1 MIRLSSSRRS
11 DATLAPQTERVDI
24 HEITEW
30 GRLDIDDAGPPS
42 AEDQN
47 LAAQLRG
54 QGDEI
59 GGTEG
64 SKLLLDWSY
73 DGRLRVRARSWVGVV
88 RIAGHEIRVVPKH
101 ARGSLGV
108 LTMLRYSSGAI
119 PDRLRSARTLREGDR
134 NLLDLVCLLLAD
146 EAEIVV
152 RQGAL
157 QDYVE
162 HEDALPAL
170 RGRLLADR
178 QARARYGQLEQI
190 ECRFD
195 ELETDI
201 AENRI
206 LAAGLAVAGR
216 VCADVVIRA
225 RIRRLAEAFAEL
237 CSVTQGAADAAEPTE
252 YTRRNKHY
260 AAGHVWA
267 RLLLAQHGIHDL
279 YASGTPPTEAFL
291 LDMNVLFERFIAQ
304 ALEDSAHGTPFRVDR
319 QSSTGSIIVD
329 ALTGRT
335 YMRVRPD
342 VLVHHI
348 EREETYPVDT
358 KYKLYDERHFAPE
371 DIYQAFLYAFAF
383 HPGHGPRQASLV
395 YPSDCS
401 EVNQRLAVR
410 GSGVTQATIR
420 GVRVNLA
427 ELVGRAA
434 VGRITDPGLLML
446 CAGCGEGAADRSTAA
461 L

>member
-1 MIRLSSSRRS
+1 
-11 DATLAPQTERVDI
+11 VDI
-24 HEITEW
+24 HEIPEW
-30 GRLDIDDAGPPS
+30 GRLDIESPGPPS
-42 AEDQN
+42 ADDLA

-54 QGDEI
+54 QADEI
-59 GGTEG
+59 GNTEG
-64 SKLLLDWSY
+64 SKLLLDWSF

-88 RIAGHEIRVVPKH
+88 HVAGHEIRIVPKH
-101 ARGSLGV
+101 ADGSMGV
-108 LTMLRYSSGAI
+108 LTMLRYADRAI
-119 PDRLRSARTLREGDR
+119 PDQLRSKRTVHEGDR

-146 EAEIVV
+146 ESEMVV

-162 HEDALPAL
+162 HEGALPAL
-170 RGRLLADR
+170 RGRLLVDR
-178 QARARYGQLEQI
+178 QARVRYGQVEQI

-225 RIRRLAEAFAEL
+225 RARRLAEAFAEL
-237 CSVTQGAADAAEPTE
+237 CSVPLGAADAAEPFQ

-260 AAGHVWA
+260 AAGHTWA

-279 YASGTPPTEAFL
+279 YASGSPRTQAFL

-304 ALEDSAHGTPFRVDR
+304 ALEDSAQGTPLRVER

-335 YMRVRPD
+335 YTRVRPD

-348 EREETYPVDT
+348 ERKETYPVDT
-358 KYKLYDERHFAPE
+358 KYKLYDERRVAPE
-371 DIYQAFLYAFAF
+371 DIYQAFVYAFAF

-427 ELVGRAA
+427 KLVDRAA
-434 VGRITDPGLLML
+434 IGPIVDPGLLML
-446 CAGCGEGAADRSTAA
+446 CAGCGEGTTGRPTTA

>member
-1 MIRLSSSRRS
+1 M
-11 DATLAPQTERVDI
+11 DI

-30 GRLDIDDAGPPS
+30 GRLDIDSAGPPS
-42 AEDQN
+42 ADDLT
-47 LAAQLRG
+47 LARQLRG
-54 QGDEI
+54 QADELGNT
-59 GGTEG
+59 GGC
-64 SKLLLDWSY
+64 KLLLDWSY

-88 RIAGHEIRVVPKH
+88 RVAGHEIRVLPKH
-101 ARGSLGV
+101 AHGSLGV
-108 LTMLRYSSGAI
+108 LTMLRYASGAI
-119 PDRLRSARTLREGDR
+119 PEQMRSARTVQEGDR
-134 NLLDLVCLLLAD
+134 NLLDFVCLLLAD
-146 EAEIVV
+146 ESEMVV

-162 HEDALPAL
+162 HEEALAAL
-170 RGRLLADR
+170 RGRLLIDR
-178 QARARYGQLEQI
+178 QVRMHYGQVDEV

-195 ELETDI
+195 ELEADI

-216 VCADVVIRA
+216 VCTDVAIKA
-225 RIRRLAEAFAEL
+225 RVRRLAAAFAEL
-237 CSVTQGAADAAEPTE
+237 CSVAQGAADAAEPME

-279 YASGTPPTEAFL
+279 YAPGTPRTQAFL

-304 ALEDSAHGTPFRVDR
+304 ALEDSASGTPFRVDR
-319 QSSTGSIIVD
+319 QSSTGSIIID

-335 YMRVRPD
+335 YTRVRPD
-342 VLVHHI
+342 VLVRHS

-358 KYKLYDERHFAPE
+358 KYNLYDERHVAPE
-371 DIYQAFLYAFAF
+371 DVYQAFLYAFAF

-395 YPSDCS
+395 YPSDRS

-410 GSGVTQATIR
+410 SSGVTQATIR
-420 GVRVNLA
+420 GVRVNLS
-427 ELVGRAA
+427 ELVARAA
-434 VGRITDPGLLML
+434 VGPIADPDLLML
-446 CAGCGEGAADRSTAA
+446 CAGCGEHSTDRSSSAI
-461 L
+461 

>member
-1 MIRLSSSRRS
+1 M
-11 DATLAPQTERVDI
+11 
-24 HEITEW
+24 
-30 GRLDIDDAGPPS
+30 
-42 AEDQN
+42 
-47 LAAQLRG
+47 
-54 QGDEI
+54 
-59 GGTEG
+59 
-64 SKLLLDWSY
+64 
-73 DGRLRVRARSWVGVV
+73 
-88 RIAGHEIRVVPKH
+88 
-101 ARGSLGV
+101 
-108 LTMLRYSSGAI
+108 
-119 PDRLRSARTLREGDR
+119 
-134 NLLDLVCLLLAD
+134 
-146 EAEIVV
+146 VV

-162 HEDALPAL
+162 HEGALPAL

-178 QARARYGQLEQI
+178 QIRVRYGQVEQI

-216 VCADVVIRA
+216 VCSDVVIRA
-225 RIRRLAEAFAEL
+225 RVRRLAEAFAEL
-237 CSVTQGAADAAEPTE
+237 CSVPVGVADAAEPMQ

-279 YASGTPPTEAFL
+279 YAAGAPRTQAFL

-304 ALEDSAHGTPFRVDR
+304 ALEDSAHGTPLRVER

-335 YMRVRPD
+335 YTRVRPD
-342 VLVHHI
+342 VLVHDND
-348 EREETYPVDT
+348 RDETYPVDT
-358 KYKLYDERHFAPE
+358 KYKLYDERRVAAQ

-427 ELVGRAA
+427 DLVERAA
-434 VGRITDPGLLML
+434 IGPINDLSLLML
-446 CAGCGEGAADRSTAA
+446 CAGCGEDISDHSAGA

>member
-1 MIRLSSSRRS
+1 
-11 DATLAPQTERVDI
+11 VNI
-24 HEITEW
+24 HEIPEW
-30 GRLDIDDAGPPS
+30 GRLDIDGAGPPS
-42 AEDQN
+42 TDDLT
-47 LAAQLRG
+47 LARQLRG
-54 QGDEI
+54 QADEL
-59 GGTEG
+59 GNAEG

-88 RIAGHEIRVVPKH
+88 RVAGHEIRVVPKH
-101 ARGSLGV
+101 THRSLGV
-108 LTMLRYSSGAI
+108 LTMLRYASGGM
-119 PDRLRSARTLREGDR
+119 PEQVRSARTVQEGDR
-134 NLLDLVCLLLAD
+134 NLLDLMCLLLAD
-146 EAEIVV
+146 ESEMVV

-162 HEDALPAL
+162 HEEALAAL
-170 RGRLLADR
+170 RGRLLVDR
-178 QARARYGQLEQI
+178 QVHMRYGQVDEV

-206 LAAGLAVAGR
+206 LAAGLAVASR
-216 VCADVVIRA
+216 VCTDIAIKA
-225 RIRRLAEAFAEL
+225 RVRRLAAAFAEL
-237 CSVTQGAADAAEPTE
+237 CSVAQGVTDAAEPME

-260 AAGHVWA
+260 AVGHIWA

-279 YASGTPPTEAFL
+279 YAPGTPQTQAFL

-304 ALEDSAHGTPFRVDR
+304 ALEDSATGTPFRVDR

-329 ALTGRT
+329 ALNGRT
-335 YMRVRPD
+335 YTRVRPD
-342 VLVHHI
+342 VLVRHS
-348 EREETYPVDT
+348 ERAETYPVDT
-358 KYKLYDERHFAPE
+358 KYKLYDERRVAPE
-371 DIYQAFLYAFAF
+371 DVYQAFLYAFAF

-395 YPSDCS
+395 YPSDRS

-427 ELVGRAA
+427 ELVARAA
-434 VGRITDPGLLML
+434 AGPIVDPDLLAL
-446 CAGCGEGAADRSTAA
+446 CAGCGEGRTNRPTGAV
-461 L
+461 

>member
-1 MIRLSSSRRS
+1 M
-11 DATLAPQTERVDI
+11 DI

-30 GRLDIDDAGPPS
+30 GRLDIEDAGQPS
-42 AEDQN
+42 AEDRS

-54 QGDEI
+54 EADEI
-59 GGTEG
+59 GSTEG
-64 SKLLLDWSY
+64 GKLLLDWSY

-88 RIAGHEIRVVPKH
+88 RVAGHEIRVVPKH
-101 ARGSLGV
+101 TRGSLGV
-108 LTMLRYSSGAI
+108 LTMLRYASGAA
-119 PDRLRSARTLREGDR
+119 PDQLRSARTVRGGDR

-146 EAEIVV
+146 ESELVV

-162 HEDALPAL
+162 HEDALPML
-170 RGRLLADR
+170 RGRLLLDR
-178 QARARYGQLEQI
+178 QVRARYGQVEEI

-206 LAAGLAVAGR
+206 LAAGLAVARR
-216 VCADVVIRA
+216 VCGDVMIRA
-225 RIRRLAEAFAEL
+225 RVRRLAEAFAEL
-237 CSVTQGAADAAEPTE
+237 CSVAQGVTDADEPLQ
-252 YTRRNKHY
+252 YTRRNRHY

-279 YASGTPPTEAFL
+279 YASGTPRTQAFL

-304 ALEDSAHGTPFRVDR
+304 ALEDSAQGTPLRVDR

-335 YMRVRPD
+335 YTRVRPD
-342 VLVHHI
+342 VLVKDN
-348 EREETYPVDT
+348 ERQETYPVDT
-358 KYKLYDERHFAPE
+358 KYKLYDQRRVAPE

-395 YPSDCS
+395 YPSDRS

-420 GVRVNLA
+420 GVGVNLA
-427 ELVGRAA
+427 ELVDRAA
-434 VGRITDPGLLML
+434 VGQVVDPGLLML
-446 CAGCGEGAADRSTAA
+446 CAGYGEGATGHSTGA

>member
-1 MIRLSSSRRS
+1 
-11 DATLAPQTERVDI
+11 VNI
-24 HEITEW
+24 HQIPEW

-42 AEDQN
+42 EDDLT
-47 LAAQLRG
+47 LARQLRG
-54 QGDEI
+54 QADQLGT
-59 GGTEG
+59 TEG
-64 SKLLLDWSY
+64 SQLLLDWSY

-88 RIAGHEIRVVPKH
+88 RVAGNEIRVVPKH
-101 ARGSLGV
+101 THGSLGV
-108 LTMLRYSSGAI
+108 LTMLRYASGAI
-119 PDRLRSARTLREGDR
+119 PEQLRSERTMQEGDR

-146 EAEIVV
+146 ESEMVA
-152 RQGAL
+152 RQGVL

-162 HEDALPAL
+162 HEETLAAL
-170 RGRLLADR
+170 RGRLLVDR
-178 QARARYGQLEQI
+178 QARIRYGQVDEI

-195 ELETDI
+195 ELEADI

-206 LAAGLAVAGR
+206 LAAGLAVAGCVCTDITIKAR
-216 VCADVVIRA
+216 V
-225 RIRRLAEAFAEL
+225 RRLAAAFAEL
-237 CSVTQGAADAAEPTE
+237 CSVAQGAADAAEPME

-279 YASGTPPTEAFL
+279 YAPGTPLTQAFL

-304 ALEDSAHGTPFRVDR
+304 ALEDSASGTPFRVDR
-319 QSSTGSIIVD
+319 QSSTGSIIID

-335 YMRVRPD
+335 YTRVRPD
-342 VLVHHI
+342 MLVRHG

-358 KYKLYDERHFAPE
+358 KYKLYDERHIAPE

-383 HPGHGPRQASLV
+383 HPGHGARQASLV
-395 YPSDCS
+395 YPSDRS

-420 GVRVNLA
+420 GVRVDLS
-427 ELVGRAA
+427 ELVARAA
-434 VGRITDPGLLML
+434 LGPIVDPDLLML
-446 CAGCGEGAADRSTAA
+446 CTGAADDQPIAVPITA
-461 L
+461 

>member
-1 MIRLSSSRRS
+1 M
-11 DATLAPQTERVDI
+11 DV
-24 HEITEW
+24 HEIPEW
-30 GRLDIDDAGPPS
+30 GRLDISGVGPPS
-42 AEDQN
+42 PDDLT

-54 QGDEI
+54 QADEI
-59 GGTEG
+59 GSTEG

-88 RIAGHEIRVVPKH
+88 RVAGHEIRITPKH
-101 ARGSLGV
+101 TRGSLGV
-108 LTMLRYSSGAI
+108 LTMLRYASGAV
-119 PDRLRSARTLREGDR
+119 PDQLGSQRTVREGDR
-134 NLLDLVCLLLAD
+134 NLIDLVCLLLAD
-146 EAEIVV
+146 ECELVV

-162 HEDALPAL
+162 HEEALSAL
-170 RGRLLADR
+170 RGRLLVDR
-178 QARARYGQLEQI
+178 QIRARYGQLEEI

-206 LAAGLAVAGR
+206 LAAGLAVARR
-216 VCADVVIRA
+216 VCTDVMIRA
-225 RIRRLAEAFAEL
+225 RVRRLAEAFAEL
-237 CSVTQGAADAAEPTE
+237 CSVARGVADAADPME

-260 AAGHVWA
+260 ATGHVWA

-279 YASGTPPTEAFL
+279 YAAGTPPTQAFL
-291 LDMNVLFERFIAQ
+291 LDMNILFERFIAQ
-304 ALEDSAHGTPFRVDR
+304 ALEDSARGTMFRVDC

-335 YMRVRPD
+335 YTRVRPD
-342 VLVHHI
+342 MLVHNDGG
-348 EREETYPVDT
+348 ETFPVDT
-358 KYKLYDERHFAPE
+358 KYKLYDERRVAPE

-383 HPGHGPRQASLV
+383 HPGHGRRLASLV
-395 YPSDCS
+395 YPSDS
-401 EVNQRLAVR
+401 TEVNQRLAVR

-427 ELVGRAA
+427 ELVDRAA
-434 VGRITDPGLLML
+434 VGPIKDPDLLTL
-446 CAGCGEGAADRSTAA
+446 CAGCGEDTTEHPK
-461 L
+461 